1 MNTVKV
7 LKNTLPLVASIG
19 VGTVTGVLLKTFA
32 PVDAKIATKIS
43 FAVGVSALTL
53 LASNAASAA
62 VEKEID
68 ETAETVRK
76 INDAIINGV
85 TSESEED

>member
-7 LKNTLPLVASIG
+7 LKNTLPFVASVGI
-19 VGTVTGVLLKTFA
+19 GTVTGVVLRAFT
-32 PVDAKIATKIS
+32 PVDAKIYTKVS
-43 FAVGVSALTL
+43 FAVGVSAFTL
-53 LASNAASAA
+53 LASNAAAAA

-68 ETAETVRK
+68 ETVETVQK
-76 INDAIINGV
+76 INDAINGV